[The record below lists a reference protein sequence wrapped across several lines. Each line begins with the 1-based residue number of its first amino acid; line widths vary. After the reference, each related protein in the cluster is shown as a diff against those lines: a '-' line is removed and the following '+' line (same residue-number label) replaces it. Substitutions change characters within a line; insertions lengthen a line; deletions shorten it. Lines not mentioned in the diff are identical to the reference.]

1 MLQANPLTPAPE
13 VERAKP
19 VKLVVDLDANV
30 VRAGQRIVRV
40 APLVAELLYALRRES
55 PRAVTPDILLKAIYG
70 KGPRPDNAAKS
81 LQKLVCAARPA
92 VKSLGFTIETVAPP
106 AGWRTSVGYRL
117 ACKG

>member
-40 APLVAELLYALRRES
+40 APLGAATLAKQ
-55 PRAVTPDILLKAIYG
+55 RAVIGAEPK
-70 KGPRPDNAAKS
+70 RPNWLCS
-81 LQKLVCAARPA
+81 SPTARFSPLIWRR
-92 VKSLGFTIETVAPP
+92 LGR
-106 AGWRTSVGYRL
+106 AGI
-117 ACKG
+117 